1 MILDIPS
8 LILFVGSSK
17 SGKTHAIKSL
27 ILDYSLNKKYK
38 NRFNFGLVF
47 TTTKFNC
54 TSFLPEYSVFKG
66 FDMKIIVDFCDEL
79 EKKYGKQIKKN
90 EKEGRDAT
98 YGVPAS
104 FIVFDDI
111 MSLINQ
117 KSGEFKNFISI

>member
-1 MILDIPS
+1 M
-8 LILFVGSSK
+8 
-17 SGKTHAIKSL
+17 
-27 ILDYSLNKKYK
+27 N
-38 NRFNFGLVF
+38 
-47 TTTKFNC
+47 
-54 TSFLPEYSVFKG
+54 
-66 FDMKIIVDFCDEL
+66 IINDFCEKL

-117 KSGEFKNFISI
+117 KSGEFKNFISIFRHYNITLFISTQYITQVAPLVRQQTKCIHLSS